1 MAIDY
6 ISNANIRGKEN
17 FRADYSLE
25 DNPYQQDSNDFNE
38 WRNGYLTA
46 QSEQ

>member
-6 ISNANIRGKEN
+6 ISNAYIRGKEN

-25 DNPYQQDSNDFNE
+25 DNPYPQGSNDFNG
-38 WRNGYLTA
+38 WRNGYLNA
-46 QSEQ
+46 Q